1 VPQKGLW
8 YDGQIAL
15 ERPVALVPEP
25 PWLVLIDDA
34 GKRHPVAIADLVR
47 LDTAAGRLTFAHRS
61 SEGWRLLIE
70 EPLEPSV
77 LGHLPVRSG
86 SLTAGPGR
94 RTMSVLFGLTALVS
108 AMAGLVI
115 FAPEAVAKRM
125 PMSWERTL
133 GAVYELPIAA
143 TRCENPNTRAAL
155 DTMID
160 RIDPEA
166 RSDGLTLELVQFEM
180 ANAVALPGGRMVLF
194 SGLFEE
200 IDDADAIAGIVAHEI
215 AHVRR
220 RHVAAAVVRELG
232 LGTVVTLLG
241 GGTVAANA
249 GNVLSLNFSRRAE
262 AEADTDAIAMLKQ
275 AGIDPRP
282 IAEMFEQA
290 AKGEADHAV
299 SSMELLSSHPV
310 SSGRARR
317 FRDSFDPAA
326 SYRPSLGPEHDAAL
340 FEGCQATG

>member
-1 VPQKGLW
+1 MPQSGLW

-15 ERPVALVPEP
+15 ERPVSIVPEP
-25 PWLVLIDDA
+25 PRLVLVDDA
-34 GKRHPVAIADLVR
+34 GKRHSVEIADLVR
-47 LDTAAGRLTFAHRS
+47 LDSAAGRLKFAHRS

-70 EPLEPSV
+70 EPVEPAV
-77 LGHLPVRSG
+77 RAHLPVRAG
-86 SLTAGPGR
+86 SLIAGPGR
-94 RTMSVLFGLTALVS
+94 RTMGLLFALSALVT

-125 PMSWERTL
+125 PMTWERKL
-133 GAVYELPIAA
+133 GAVYDLPIVAA
-143 TRCENPNTRAAL
+143 RCDNPSTRAAL
-155 DTMID
+155 DALVD

-166 RSDGLTLELVQFEM
+166 RANGLTLELVQFEM

-194 SGLFEE
+194 SGLLEE
-200 IDDADAIAGIVAHEI
+200 IDDADAVAGIVAHEI

-220 RHVAAAVVRELG
+220 RHVAAAVVRQLG
-232 LGTVVTLLG
+232 LGTVITLLG
-241 GGTVAANA
+241 GGAVAANA

-282 IAEMFEQA
+282 IAQMFEQA
-290 AKGEADHAV
+290 TKGELEQAA
-299 SSMELLSSHPV
+299 SPMEFLSSHPV

-317 FRDSFDPAA
+317 FQEAFDPAA
-326 SYRPSLGPEHDAAL
+326 TYRPTLSPDHDKAL
-340 FEGCQATG
+340 FDSC